1 MADVYWGKDK
11 SGDESGKYQRFSLR
25 FFPQIMEGPISRYSD
40 VSDTLFSEKPLEL
53 RNLAKRIYPDYMGAF
68 KKKIVADRLAV
79 AVEWCLEHYT
89 SYSGLI
95 VAVSAVAYTVQLYME
110 FSGCMDMIIGSGEL
124 FGSSSSGNFRQPFC
138 ARNAAEFWRKMAYY
152 TGSMV

>member
-1 MADVYWGKDK
+1 MV
-11 SGDESGKYQRFSLR
+11 F
-25 FFPQIMEGPISRYSD
+25 
-40 VSDTLFSEKPLEL
+40 
-53 RNLAKRIYPDYMGAF
+53 
-68 KKKIVADRLAV
+68 
-79 AVEWCLEHYT
+79 EHYT

-124 FGSSSSGNFRQPFC
+124 FGVRLPEKLPSAFLRKKCCGVL
-138 ARNAAEFWRKMAYY
+138 EKMAYY